1 MTLGEKLKQ
10 TRIRAGLTQ
19 EQLAVKLAVSRQ
31 AVTKWEADRG
41 IPDIENLKLLAKTL
55 QVSID
60 YLLDDGTQLST
71 VIFREEIHLQDY
83 PYRCGMKK
91 RWRKKTGRKDC
102 AVRKKHPE
110 AEICPLLASELSTK
124 AEKIVDNVIGFLTDA
139 PFGIPE
145 FINQLKNLDKE
156 FYLVAQN
163 EQQFLVTVTD
173 DFMESRLLP
182 SKITGKTF
190 EIGNFQYVKL
200 KLLL

>member
-1 MTLGEKLKQ
+1 M
-10 TRIRAGLTQ
+10 
-19 EQLAVKLAVSRQ
+19 
-31 AVTKWEADRG
+31 
-41 IPDIENLKLLAKTL
+41 
-55 QVSID
+55 
-60 YLLDDGTQLST
+60 
-71 VIFREEIHLQDY
+71 
-83 PYRCGMKK
+83 
-91 RWRKKTGRKDC
+91 
-102 AVRKKHPE
+102 
-110 AEICPLLASELSTK
+110 
-124 AEKIVDNVIGFLTDA
+124 IGFLTTA

-200 KLLL
+200 KPLL